1 MNRSRLLFIVSS
13 SLLVLPMLMA
23 LVVAADPG
31 TGRRADW
38 RKGARGPH
46 GERVESTEE
55 DTFDTYL
62 KYLKVFSEVLGLIR
76 DTYVDEPN
84 TDALM
89 AGALEGVT
97 DAMDPFSVYVP
108 GAAVPGYV
116 KALATGKSLSG
127 LALLKERG
135 ATLVMSVEKGSP
147 ADAAGLKVGDLV
159 AKLDGTSTRTTPLW
173 EMQEALAGAPGTKV
187 TLEVIRLGAPV
198 QATFDLKPFTPPAVS
213 LSQVGE
219 TPETPETAQNVDS
232 AETPETSAGAA
243 GKQHAA
249 PAHPAPP
256 APLAPKPP
264 PSAPNGQGEKT
275 ATVLRIPSFRADT
288 AEQVRGALGPRG
300 SAGRPPGSADAKLLI
315 DLRGV
320 SSGDPE
326 HAYEVAKLFA
336 SGELGAMLQR
346 KKELRRF
353 ESSDTPV
360 WQGRL
365 VVLVDR
371 GTAGPAEVFAS
382 VLHQRV
388 GAELVGERTLGY
400 AGHRSTADLST
411 GSRLFFTDAF
421 YTGPDKKPINESL
434 KPDLLVSER
443 NRTFLEKDVPMSEL
457 ILRRGVRHLLD
468 EPALPASAGNAAKK
482 AA

>member
-1 MNRSRLLFIVSS
+1 MNRSRLLFLVFS
-13 SLLVLPMLMA
+13 SLLVLPLLMV
-23 LVVAADPG
+23 LVLAAAPARGQAADLRKD
-31 TGRRADW
+31 GR
-38 RKGARGPH
+38 GGRGGSH
-46 GERVESTEE
+46 GVSGEE

-108 GAAVPGYV
+108 APAVGGYV
-116 KALATGKSLSG
+116 KALAVGKSLSG

-135 ATLVMSVEKGSP
+135 ATLVMAVEKGSP
-147 ADAAGLKVGDLV
+147 ADAAGLRVGDLV
-159 AKLDGTSTRTTPLW
+159 AKLDGSSTRTTPLW

-198 QATFDLKPFTPPAVS
+198 QASFDLKPFTPPAVNVRE
-213 LSQVGE
+213 VGE
-219 TPETPETAQNVDS
+219 EGDREAATTPATPA
-232 AETPETSAGAA
+232 TPTTPGSIGTA
-243 GKQHAA
+243 GKDRSNGKDGGN
-249 PAHPAPP
+249 PP
-256 APLAPKPP
+256 AAEPRQHGGPP
-264 PSAPNGQGEKT
+264 EKT
-275 ATVLRIPSFRADT
+275 ATVLRIPSFSDET
-288 AEQVRGALGPRG
+288 AAQVRAELGPRG
-300 SAGRPPGSADAKLLI
+300 TAGTPATNKMLI

-336 SGELGAMLQR
+336 AGELGAMLRR
-346 KKELRRF
+346 KQELRSF
-353 ESSDTPV
+353 DSTDTPL

-382 VLHQRV
+382 VLRQRA

-400 AGHRSTADLST
+400 AGHRATADLST

-457 ILRRGVRHLLD
+457 ILRRGVHHLLD
-468 EPALPASAGNAAKK
+468 EPALPVNTANAAKK

>member
-1 MNRSRLLFIVSS
+1 MNRSRLLFLVSS

-31 TGRRADW
+31 TGRYADW
-38 RKGARGPH
+38 RKNAHGARGPH
-46 GERVESTEE
+46 GERGESTEE

-108 GAAVPGYV
+108 AKAVPGYV

-127 LALLKERG
+127 LALLKEHG

-187 TLEVIRLGAPV
+187 SLEVIRLGVPV
-198 QATFDLKPFTPPAVS
+198 QANFDLKPFTPPAVS

-219 TPETPETAQNVDS
+219 TPEAAQS
-232 AETPETSAGAA
+232 SETPETPDSAAGAA
-243 GKQHAA
+243 PKKPAA
-249 PAHPAPP
+249 PAAPIP
-256 APLAPKPP
+256 PKA
-264 PSAPNGQGEKT
+264 SPNGKGDKT

-288 AEQVRGALGPRG
+288 VEQVRAELGPRG
-300 SAGRPPGSADAKLLI
+300 SAGRTPGTAEAKLLI

-326 HAYEVAKLFA
+326 QAYEAAKLFA

-346 KKELRRF
+346 KQERRRF

-365 VVLVDR
+365 VVLIDR

-400 AGHRSTADLST
+400 AGHRATADLST

-457 ILRRGVRHLLD
+457 ILRRGVHHLLE
-468 EPALPASAGNAAKK
+468 EPALPVNAGHTAKK

>member
-108 GAAVPGYV
+108 GPAVPGYV

-173 EMQEALAGAPGTKV
+173 EMQEELAGAPGTKV

-219 TPETPETAQNVDS
+219 APETPETA
-232 AETPETSAGAA
+232 ATPATPETSAGAA
-243 GKQHAA
+243 GKKHAA
-249 PAHPAPP
+249 PAPP
-256 APLAPKPP
+256 APKPP

-275 ATVLRIPSFRADT
+275 ATVLRIPSFRAGT
-288 AEQVRGALGPRG
+288 AEQVRGELGPRG
-300 SAGRPPGSADAKLLI
+300 SAGRPAGSADAKLLI

-326 HAYEVAKLFA
+326 QAYEVAKLFA

-382 VLHQRV
+382 VLRQRA

>member
-1 MNRSRLLFIVSS
+1 MNRSRLLFLVFS

-31 TGRRADW
+31 TGRQADW
-38 RKGARGPH
+38 RKSARGPH
-46 GERVESTEE
+46 GERAESTEE

-108 GAAVPGYV
+108 GPAVPGYV

-173 EMQEALAGAPGTKV
+173 EMQEALAGPPGTKV
-187 TLEVIRLGAPV
+187 SLEVIRLGVPV
-198 QATFDLKPFTPPAVS
+198 QAAFDLKPFTPPAVS

-219 TPETPETAQNVDS
+219 TPETEAAGNGDTETGAG
-232 AETPETSAGAA
+232 AAGAA
-243 GKQHAA
+243 GKKHAA
-249 PAHPAPP
+249 PAPP
-256 APLAPKPP
+256 APTAPM
-264 PSAPNGQGEKT
+264 APRSPANPQGEKT
-275 ATVLRIPSFRADT
+275 ATVLRIPSFRAGT
-288 AEQVRGALGPRG
+288 AEQVRGELGARG
-300 SAGRPPGSADAKLLI
+300 TAGGAPGSSEAKLLI

-326 HAYEVAKLFA
+326 QAYEVAKLFA
-336 SGELGAMLQR
+336 SGDLGAMLRR
-346 KKELRRF
+346 KQELRRF

-382 VLHQRV
+382 VLQQRA

-443 NRTFLEKDVPMSEL
+443 NRTFLEKDVPMSDL
-457 ILRRGVRHLLD
+457 ILRRGVHHLLD
-468 EPALPASAGNAAKK
+468 EPALPASAGHTAKK

>member
-1 MNRSRLLFIVSS
+1 MNRSRLLFIVCSA
-13 SLLVLPMLMA
+13 LLVMPMLMA
-23 LVVAADPG
+23 LVLAADP
-31 TGRRADW
+31 
-38 RKGARGPH
+38 ARGRNS
-46 GERVESTEE
+46 ELRKEAKEE
-55 DTFDTYL
+55 DSFDTYL

-159 AKLDGTSTRTTPLW
+159 AKVNGSSTRTMPLW
-173 EMQEALAGAPGTKV
+173 QMQEELAGSPGAKIAF
-187 TLEVIRLGAPV
+187 EVIRLGLPV
-198 QATFDLKPFTPPAVS
+198 QASFELKPFTPPAVS
-213 LSQVGE
+213 VSEVGE
-219 TPETPETAQNVDS
+219 DGTQASAQ
-232 AETPETSAGAA
+232 T
-243 GKQHAA
+243 GKSAA
-249 PAHPAPP
+249 PR
-256 APLAPKPP
+256 
-264 PSAPNGQGEKT
+264 ERT
-275 ATVLRIPSFRADT
+275 ATVLRIPSFT
-288 AEQVRGALGPRG
+288 AETAAQVRGALGPRG
-300 SAGRPPGSADAKLLI
+300 QVGNGKLLV

-326 HAYEVAKLFA
+326 AAYEVAKLFA
-336 SGELGAMLQR
+336 RGELGALIRRKQEQR
-346 KKELRRF
+346 TF
-353 ESSDTPV
+353 DGTDTPV

-365 VVLVDR
+365 LVLVDR

-382 VLHQRV
+382 VVRQRA

-400 AGHRSTADLST
+400 AGHHATADLST
-411 GSRLFFTDAF
+411 GSRLFFTDGF
-421 YTGPDKKPINESL
+421 YTGPDKKPINESM
-434 KPDLLVSER
+434 KPDVQVSER

-457 ILRRGVRHLLD
+457 ILRRAVHHLF
-468 EPALPASAGNAAKK
+468 EAQAEAAKK

>member
-1 MNRSRLLFIVSS
+1 MTRSRLLFLVFS
-13 SLLVLPMLMA
+13 SLLVLPMLMV
-23 LVVAADPG
+23 LVLAAVPARGQAVDLG
-31 TGRRADW
+31 KDGRRASGS
-38 RKGARGPH
+38 RGAPGSH
-46 GERVESTEE
+46 AAHAATGEE
-55 DTFDTYL
+55 DSFDTYL

-108 GAAVPGYV
+108 APAVSGYV
-116 KALATGKSLSG
+116 KALTTGKSLSG

-135 ATLVMSVEKGSP
+135 ATVVMAVEKGSP

-159 AKLDGTSTRTTPLW
+159 AKLDGSSTRTTPLW

-187 TLEVIRLGAPV
+187 TVEVIRLGAPV
-198 QATFDLKPFTPPAVS
+198 QASFDLKPFTPPAVS
-213 LSQVGE
+213 VREVGE
-219 TPETPETAQNVDS
+219 EGE
-232 AETPETSAGAA
+232 GANP
-243 GKQHAA
+243 AA
-249 PAHPAPP
+249 PS
-256 APLAPKPP
+256 K
-264 PSAPNGQGEKT
+264 NGTGGKAGSNGADGKNRENGEQRQNGEHREHREHRET
-275 ATVLRIPSFRADT
+275 ATVLRIPSFSAETAD
-288 AEQVRGALGPRG
+288 QVRAELGARG
-300 SAGRPPGSADAKLLI
+300 RAGTRATNKLLI

-326 HAYEVAKLFA
+326 QAYQVAKLFA
-336 SGELGAMLQR
+336 GGELGAMMRR
-346 KKELRRF
+346 KQELRGF
-353 ESSDTPV
+353 ESTDTPL

-365 VVLVDR
+365 VVLVDH

-382 VLHQRV
+382 VLRQRV

-400 AGHRSTADLST
+400 AGHRATADLST

-421 YTGPDKKPINESL
+421 YTGPDKKPINEAL

-457 ILRRGVRHLLD
+457 ILRRGVHHLLA
-468 EPALPASAGNAAKK
+468 EPPVTANAANIAKK

>member
-1 MNRSRLLFIVSS
+1 MNRSRLLFLVSS

-23 LVVAADPG
+23 LVLAADPG
-31 TGRRADW
+31 AGRQAD
-38 RKGARGPH
+38 RRRDARGGRAGGP
-46 GERVESTEE
+46 GDGEE

-84 TDALM
+84 TDSLM

-108 GAAVPGYV
+108 ASAVPGYV

-173 EMQEALAGAPGTKV
+173 EMQEVLAGKPGTKV
-187 TLEVIRLGAPV
+187 SLEVIRLGAPV
-198 QATFDLKPFTPPAVS
+198 QASFDLEQFTPPAVS
-213 LSQVGE
+213 LSQVAAVPRE
-219 TPETPETAQNVDS
+219 ADA
-232 AETPETSAGAA
+232 AEGAA
-243 GKQHAA
+243 GSTGSTGSNGSAGSKAGAGTDAKHRLVPPA
-249 PAHPAPP
+249 PSAHPADTDRG
-256 APLAPKPP
+256 
-264 PSAPNGQGEKT
+264 SHET
-275 ATVLRIPSFRADT
+275 ATVLRIPSFSAET
-288 AEQVRGALGPRG
+288 ANQVRSELGPRG
-300 SAGRPPGSADAKLLI
+300 AAGNGKLVI

-326 HAYEVAKLFA
+326 QAYEVAKLFV
-336 SGELGAMLQR
+336 SGDLGAMLRR
-346 KKELRRF
+346 KQEIRRF
-353 ESSDTPV
+353 ASTDSPL

-382 VLHQRV
+382 VLRQRV
-388 GAELVGERTLGY
+388 NAELVGERTLGY
-400 AGHRSTADLST
+400 AGHQATADLST

-434 KPDLLVSER
+434 KPDLLVSDR
-443 NRTFLEKDVPMSEL
+443 NRTFLEKDVPTSEL
-457 ILRRGVRHLLD
+457 ILRRGVRHLLE
-468 EPALPASAGNAAKK
+468 EPPVPVNAANAAKK

>member
-1 MNRSRLLFIVSS
+1 MNRSRLLFLVCSA
-13 SLLVLPMLMA
+13 LLVLPMLMA
-23 LVVAADPG
+23 LVLAADPG
-31 TGRRADW
+31 SGRRADW
-38 RKGARGPH
+38 RKSARGAH
-46 GERVESTEE
+46 GETGEE

-84 TDALM
+84 TEALM

-108 GAAVPGYV
+108 GPAVPGYV
-116 KALATGKSLSG
+116 KALAAGKSLSG

-147 ADAAGLKVGDLV
+147 ADAAGLKVNDLV

-173 EMQEALAGAPGTKV
+173 EMQEALAGPPGTKV
-187 TLEVIRLGAPV
+187 SLEVIRLGTPV
-198 QATFDLKPFTPPAVS
+198 QASFDLKPFTPPAVS

-219 TPETPETAQNVDS
+219 TPDPEGAGEA
-232 AETPETSAGAA
+232 AETQATPKAPANPANPAIGAEGRKHAVPPKVPPA
-243 GKQHAA
+243 GKSD
-249 PAHPAPP
+249 
-256 APLAPKPP
+256 K
-264 PSAPNGQGEKT
+264 S
-275 ATVLRIPSFRADT
+275 ATVLRIPSFRPGTAD
-288 AEQVRGALGPRG
+288 QVRGELGARG
-300 SAGRPPGSADAKLLI
+300 TAGHTPATADSPETHKLVI

-326 HAYEVAKLFA
+326 QAYEVAKLFA
-336 SGELGAMLQR
+336 SGELGAMLRR
-346 KKELRRF
+346 KQELRRF
-353 ESSDTPV
+353 DSSDTPV

-382 VLHQRV
+382 VLRQRA
-388 GAELVGERTLGY
+388 GAELVGEHTLGY
-400 AGHRSTADLST
+400 AGHRATADLST

-434 KPDLLVSER
+434 KPDEQVSER
-443 NRTFLEKDVPMSEL
+443 SRTLLEKDLPMSEL

-468 EPALPASAGNAAKK
+468 EPALPASAGHTAKK

>member
-1 MNRSRLLFIVSS
+1 MNRSRLLFLVFS

-38 RKGARGPH
+38 RKGARGLH
-46 GERVESTEE
+46 GERAESTEE

-108 GAAVPGYV
+108 GPAVPGYV

-147 ADAAGLKVGDLV
+147 ADAAGLKVNDLV

-173 EMQEALAGAPGTKV
+173 EMQEALAGPPGTKV
-187 TLEVIRLGAPV
+187 SLEVIRLGAPV

-219 TPETPETAQNVDS
+219 ATEAAETADSSGTPETPETG
-232 AETPETSAGAA
+232 AGAA
-243 GKQHAA
+243 GKKHAA
-249 PAHPAPP
+249 PPAPP
-256 APLAPKPP
+256 APK
-264 PSAPNGQGEKT
+264 SSPNGQGEKT

-288 AEQVRGALGPRG
+288 AEQVRGELGPRG
-300 SAGRPPGSADAKLLI
+300 TAGRTPGSTEAKLLI

-326 HAYEVAKLFA
+326 QAYEVAKLFA
-336 SGELGAMLQR
+336 GGDLGAMLRR
-346 KKELRRF
+346 KQELRRF

-365 VVLVDR
+365 VVLIDR
-371 GTAGPAEVFAS
+371 GTAGPAEVFAA
-382 VLHQRV
+382 VLHQRA

-421 YTGPDKKPINESL
+421 YTGPDRKPINEPL

-443 NRTFLEKDVPMSEL
+443 NRTLLEKDVPMSEL

-468 EPALPASAGNAAKK
+468 EPALPASAGHTAKK

>member
-1 MNRSRLLFIVSS
+1 MNRSRLLFLVFS

-46 GERVESTEE
+46 GERAESTEE

-173 EMQEALAGAPGTKV
+173 EMQEALAGPPGTKV
-187 TLEVIRLGAPV
+187 SLEVIRLGAPV

-219 TPETPETAQNVDS
+219 APETAETADS
-232 AETPETSAGAA
+232 SGTAETPAGSAGAA
-243 GKQHAA
+243 GKKHA
-249 PAHPAPP
+249 APP
-256 APLAPKPP
+256 APQAPK
-264 PSAPNGQGEKT
+264 SSPNGQGEKT
-275 ATVLRIPSFRADT
+275 ATVLRIPSFRAGT
-288 AEQVRGALGPRG
+288 ADQVRGELGPRG
-300 SAGRPPGSADAKLLI
+300 TAGRTPGSAEAKLLI

-326 HAYEVAKLFA
+326 QAYEVAKLFA
-336 SGELGAMLQR
+336 GGDLGAMLRR
-346 KKELRRF
+346 KQELRRF

-365 VVLVDR
+365 VVLVDH

-382 VLHQRV
+382 VLQQRA

-421 YTGPDKKPINESL
+421 YTGPDKKPINEPL

-457 ILRRGVRHLLD
+457 ILRRGVHHLLD
-468 EPALPASAGNAAKK
+468 EPALPASAGHTAKK

>member
-1 MNRSRLLFIVSS
+1 MNRSRLLFLVSS

-31 TGRRADW
+31 TGRYADW
-38 RKGARGPH
+38 RKNAHGARGPH
-46 GERVESTEE
+46 GERGESTEE

-108 GAAVPGYV
+108 AKAVPGYV
-116 KALATGKSLSG
+116 KALATGKSVSG
-127 LALLKERG
+127 LALLKEHG

-187 TLEVIRLGAPV
+187 TLEVIRLSAPV
-198 QATFDLKPFTPPAVS
+198 QANFDLKPFTPPAVS

-219 TPETPETAQNVDS
+219 TPEAN
-232 AETPETSAGAA
+232 
-243 GKQHAA
+243 GK
-249 PAHPAPP
+249 
-256 APLAPKPP
+256 
-264 PSAPNGQGEKT
+264 GDKT

-288 AEQVRGALGPRG
+288 VEQVRAELGPRG
-300 SAGRPPGSADAKLLI
+300 SAGRTPGTAEAKLLI

-326 HAYEVAKLFA
+326 QAYEAAKLFA

-346 KKELRRF
+346 KQELRRF

-365 VVLVDR
+365 VVLIDR

-382 VLHQRV
+382 VLHQRA
-388 GAELVGERTLGY
+388 GAELVGEHTLGY
-400 AGHRSTADLST
+400 AGHRATADLST

-443 NRTFLEKDVPMSEL
+443 NRTFLEKDVPMGEL
-457 ILRRGVRHLLD
+457 ILRRGVHHLLE
-468 EPALPASAGNAAKK
+468 EPALPVNAGHTAKK

>member
-1 MNRSRLLFIVSS
+1 
-13 SLLVLPMLMA
+13 MLMA

-31 TGRRADW
+31 TGRQADW

-46 GERVESTEE
+46 GERAESTEE

-108 GAAVPGYV
+108 GPAVPGYV

-135 ATLVMSVEKGSP
+135 ATRVMSVEKGSP

-173 EMQEALAGAPGTKV
+173 EMQEALAGPPGTKV
-187 TLEVIRLGAPV
+187 SLEVIRLGDQV
-198 QATFDLKPFTPPAVS
+198 QTTFDLKSFTPPAVS

-219 TPETPETAQNVDS
+219 TQEAAETSENPETA
-232 AETPETSAGAA
+232 AGAA
-243 GKQHAA
+243 GTAGKKHAA
-249 PAHPAPP
+249 PPAPP
-256 APLAPKPP
+256 ARKL
-264 PSAPNGQGEKT
+264 SQNGQGEKT
-275 ATVLRIPSFRADT
+275 ATVLRIPSFQADT
-288 AEQVRGALGPRG
+288 AEQVRGELGPRG
-300 SAGRPPGSADAKLLI
+300 TAGRTAGSSEAKLLI

-326 HAYEVAKLFA
+326 QAYEVAKLFA
-336 SGELGAMLQR
+336 SGDLGAMLRR
-346 KKELRRF
+346 KQELRRF

-365 VVLVDR
+365 VVLIDH

-382 VLHQRV
+382 VLHQRI
-388 GAELVGERTLGY
+388 GAELVGEHTLGY

-443 NRTFLEKDVPMSEL
+443 NRTFLEKDVPMGEL
-457 ILRRGVRHLLD
+457 ILRRGVHHLLD
-468 EPALPASAGNAAKK
+468 EPALPVTAGHTAKK

>member
-1 MNRSRLLFIVSS
+1 MNRSRLLFLIFS

-46 GERVESTEE
+46 GERAESTEE

-108 GAAVPGYV
+108 GPAVPGYV
-116 KALATGKSLSG
+116 KALAIGKSLSG

-147 ADAAGLKVGDLV
+147 ADAAGLKVADLV
-159 AKLDGTSTRTTPLW
+159 SKLDGTSTRTTPLW
-173 EMQEALAGAPGTKV
+173 EMQEALAGPPGTKV
-187 TLEVIRLGAPV
+187 SLEVIRLGAPV
-198 QATFDLKPFTPPAVS
+198 QSTFDLKPFTPPAVS

-219 TPETPETAQNVDS
+219 APEAAETTANSDTPGSPETGP
-232 AETPETSAGAA
+232 GAA
-243 GKQHAA
+243 GKKHAA
-249 PAHPAPP
+249 PPVPP
-256 APLAPKPP
+256 APK
-264 PSAPNGQGEKT
+264 SSPNGQGEKT

-288 AEQVRGALGPRG
+288 AEQVRGELGPRG
-300 SAGRPPGSADAKLLI
+300 TAGRTPGSTEAKLLI

-326 HAYEVAKLFA
+326 QAYEVAKLFA
-336 SGELGAMLQR
+336 GGDLGAMLRR
-346 KKELRRF
+346 KQELRRF

-365 VVLVDR
+365 VVLIDR
-371 GTAGPAEVFAS
+371 GTAGPAEVFAA
-382 VLHQRV
+382 VLHQRA

-421 YTGPDKKPINESL
+421 YTGPDKKPINEPL

-443 NRTFLEKDVPMSEL
+443 NRTLLEKDVPMSEL

-468 EPALPASAGNAAKK
+468 EPALPASAGHTAKK

>member
-1 MNRSRLLFIVSS
+1 
-13 SLLVLPMLMA
+13 MLMA

-38 RKGARGPH
+38 RKSARGPH
-46 GERVESTEE
+46 GERAESTEE

-108 GAAVPGYV
+108 AAAVPGYV

-147 ADAAGLKVGDLV
+147 ADAAGLKVNDLV

-173 EMQEALAGAPGTKV
+173 EMQEALAGPPGTKV
-187 TLEVIRLGAPV
+187 SLEVIRLGVPV
-198 QATFDLKPFTPPAVS
+198 QSTFDLKPFTPPAVS

-219 TPETPETAQNVDS
+219 APETAETADS
-232 AETPETSAGAA
+232 SGTAETPATAAGAA
-243 GKQHAA
+243 GKKHAA
-249 PAHPAPP
+249 PPAPP
-256 APLAPKPP
+256 ATR
-264 PSAPNGQGEKT
+264 SSPNGQGEKT
-275 ATVLRIPSFRADT
+275 ATVLRIPSFRAGT
-288 AEQVRGALGPRG
+288 ADQVRGELGPRG
-300 SAGRPPGSADAKLLI
+300 TAGRTPGSAEAKLLI

-326 HAYEVAKLFA
+326 QAYEVAKLFA
-336 SGELGAMLQR
+336 SGDLGAMLRR
-346 KKELRRF
+346 KQELRRF
-353 ESSDTPV
+353 ESNDTPV

-382 VLHQRV
+382 VLQQRA

-421 YTGPDKKPINESL
+421 YTGPDKKPINEPL

-443 NRTFLEKDVPMSEL
+443 NRTFLEKDVPMGDL
-457 ILRRGVRHLLD
+457 ILRRGVHHLLD
-468 EPALPASAGNAAKK
+468 EPALPASAGHTAKK

>member
-1 MNRSRLLFIVSS
+1 MNRSRLLFLVFS

-46 GERVESTEE
+46 GERAESTEE

-108 GAAVPGYV
+108 GPAVPGYV

-147 ADAAGLKVGDLV
+147 ADAAGLKVNDLV

-173 EMQEALAGAPGTKV
+173 EMQEALAGPPGTKV
-187 TLEVIRLGAPV
+187 SLEVIRLGAPV

-219 TPETPETAQNVDS
+219 ATEAAETADSSGTPETPG
-232 AETPETSAGAA
+232 TSAGAA
-243 GKQHAA
+243 GKKHAA
-249 PAHPAPP
+249 PPAPP
-256 APLAPKPP
+256 APPVPR
-264 PSAPNGQGEKT
+264 SSPNGQGEKT

-288 AEQVRGALGPRG
+288 AEQVRGELGPRG
-300 SAGRPPGSADAKLLI
+300 TAGRTPGSTEAKLLI

-326 HAYEVAKLFA
+326 QAYEVAKLFA
-336 SGELGAMLQR
+336 GGDLGAMLRR
-346 KKELRRF
+346 KQELRRF

-365 VVLVDR
+365 VVLIDR
-371 GTAGPAEVFAS
+371 GTAGPAEVFAA
-382 VLHQRV
+382 VLHQRA

-400 AGHRSTADLST
+400 AGHRSTAELST

-468 EPALPASAGNAAKK
+468 EPALPASAGHTAKK

>member
-1 MNRSRLLFIVSS
+1 MTRSRLLFLVCS

-23 LVVAADPG
+23 LVLAAAP
-31 TGRRADW
+31 TGGQAAALGKDGR
-38 RKGARGPH
+38 GAH
-46 GERVESTEE
+46 GGHGANGEE

-108 GAAVPGYV
+108 GPAVGAYV
-116 KALATGKSLSG
+116 KALSVGKSLSG

-135 ATLVMSVEKGSP
+135 ATLVMAVEKGSP

-159 AKLDGTSTRTTPLW
+159 AKLDGNSTRTAPLW

-198 QATFDLKPFTPPAVS
+198 QASFELEPFTPPAVS
-213 LSQVGE
+213 LRHVGE
-219 TPETPETAQNVDS
+219 SGDS
-232 AETPETSAGAA
+232 GEVAKAAPGSPGSNNAA
-243 GKQHAA
+243 GSQPSGRK
-249 PAHPAPP
+249 PASPTPLAPP
-256 APLAPKPP
+256 ASKGTAGREGKDGKL
-264 PSAPNGQGEKT
+264 
-275 ATVLRIPSFRADT
+275 ATVLRIPSFSAET
-288 AEQVRGALGPRG
+288 AEQVRNELAPLGK
-300 SAGRPPGSADAKLLI
+300 AGTPATNKLLI

-326 HAYEVAKLFA
+326 QAYAVARLFTG
-336 SGELGAMLQR
+336 GELGAMLRR
-346 KKELRRF
+346 KQEVRSF
-353 ESSDTPV
+353 ESTDTPL

-382 VLHQRV
+382 VLRQRV

-400 AGHRSTADLST
+400 AGHQATADLST

-443 NRTFLEKDVPMSEL
+443 NRTFLEKDVPMSDL
-457 ILRRGVRHLLD
+457 ILRRGVHHLLD
-468 EPALPASAGNAAKK
+468 EPVLPEAAKK

>member
-1 MNRSRLLFIVSS
+1 MNRSRLLFLVCS
-13 SLLVLPMLMA
+13 SLLVLPMLMT
-23 LVVAADPG
+23 LVLAADPA
-31 TGRRADW
+31 RRRGDL
-38 RKGARGPH
+38 RKEAK
-46 GERVESTEE
+46 EE
-55 DTFDTYL
+55 DSFDTYF

-89 AGALEGVT
+89 GGALEGVT

-108 GAAVPGYV
+108 ASAVPGYI

-147 ADAAGLKVGDLV
+147 ADIAGLKVVDLV
-159 AKLDGTSTRTTPLW
+159 AKLDGNSTRTMPLW
-173 EMQEALAGAPGTKV
+173 QMQEELAGTPGTKIS
-187 TLEVIRLGAPV
+187 LEVIRLGLPV
-198 QATFDLKPFTPPAVS
+198 QASFELKQFTPPAVS
-213 LSQVGE
+213 VSEAGE
-219 TPETPETAQNVDS
+219 D
-232 AETPETSAGAA
+232 G
-243 GKQHAA
+243 
-249 PAHPAPP
+249 AHPASAANP
-256 APLAPKPP
+256 ANTPNPANPSNIAGRKP
-264 PSAPNGQGEKT
+264 SQEKT
-275 ATVLRIPSFRADT
+275 VTVLRIPSFT
-288 AEQVRGALGPRG
+288 AETAAQVHGALGPRG
-300 SAGRPPGSADAKLLI
+300 QVGNGKLVV

-326 HAYEVAKLFA
+326 AAYEVAKLFA
-336 SGELGAMLQR
+336 SGDLGALVRR
-346 KKELRRF
+346 KQELHSF
-353 ESSDTPV
+353 DATGTPV

-382 VLHQRV
+382 VVRQRV
-388 GAELVGERTLGY
+388 AAELVGERTLGY
-400 AGHRSTADLST
+400 AGHQTTADLST

-443 NRTFLEKDVPMSEL
+443 NRTFLEKDLPMSEL
-457 ILRRGVRHLLD
+457 ILRRGVHHLLD
-468 EPALPASAGNAAKK
+468 QHPEAAKK

>member
-1 MNRSRLLFIVSS
+1 MNRSRLLFLVFS

-46 GERVESTEE
+46 GERAESTEE

-108 GAAVPGYV
+108 GQAVPGYI

-173 EMQEALAGAPGTKV
+173 EMQEALAGPPGTKV
-187 TLEVIRLGAPV
+187 SLEVIRLGAPV
-198 QATFDLKPFTPPAVS
+198 QANFDLKPFTPPAVS

-219 TPETPETAQNVDS
+219 TPETVEAAEKPENPEGS
-232 AETPETSAGAA
+232 IGAEA
-243 GKQHAA
+243 KKHAA
-249 PAHPAPP
+249 APP
-256 APLAPKPP
+256 AALAPLAPIPP
-264 PSAPNGQGEKT
+264 KTPANGQGEKT

-288 AEQVRGALGPRG
+288 SEQVRGELGPRG
-300 SAGRPPGSADAKLLI
+300 TAGRTPGSSEAKLLI

-326 HAYEVAKLFA
+326 QAYEVAKLFA
-336 SGELGAMLQR
+336 SGDLGAMLRR
-346 KKELRRF
+346 KQELRRF

-365 VVLVDR
+365 VVLIDR
-371 GTAGPAEVFAS
+371 GTAGPAEVFAA
-382 VLHQRV
+382 VLHQRA

-400 AGHRSTADLST
+400 AGHRSTAELST

-421 YTGPDKKPINESL
+421 YTGPDKKPINEPL

-457 ILRRGVRHLLD
+457 ILRRGVHHLLD
-468 EPALPASAGNAAKK
+468 EPALPASTGHTAKK

>member
-1 MNRSRLLFIVSS
+1 MNRSRLLFLVFS

-31 TGRRADW
+31 TGRQADW
-38 RKGARGPH
+38 RKSARGPH
-46 GERVESTEE
+46 GERAESTEE

-173 EMQEALAGAPGTKV
+173 EMQEALAGPPGTKV
-187 TLEVIRLGAPV
+187 SLEVIRLGVPV
-198 QATFDLKPFTPPAVS
+198 QAAFDLKPFTPPAVS
-213 LSQVGE
+213 LSQV
-219 TPETPETAQNVDS
+219 
-232 AETPETSAGAA
+232 AETPETEAAPVTGEALENGAA
-243 GKQHAA
+243 PGTGAGKKHAA
-249 PAHPAPP
+249 PAPP
-256 APLAPKPP
+256 APTVPNPP
-264 PSAPNGQGEKT
+264 ANPQGEKT

-288 AEQVRGALGPRG
+288 AEQVRGELGPRG
-300 SAGRPPGSADAKLLI
+300 TAGRAPGSSEAKLLI

-326 HAYEVAKLFA
+326 QAYEVAKLFA
-336 SGELGAMLQR
+336 SGDLGAMLRR
-346 KKELRRF
+346 KQELRRF

-382 VLHQRV
+382 VLQQRA

-421 YTGPDKKPINESL
+421 YAGPDKKPINESL

-443 NRTFLEKDVPMSEL
+443 NRTFLEKDVPMSDL
-457 ILRRGVRHLLD
+457 ILRRGVHHLLD
-468 EPALPASAGNAAKK
+468 EPALPASAGHTAKK

>member
-1 MNRSRLLFIVSS
+1 MNRSRLLFLVCS

-23 LVVAADPG
+23 LVLAADPARS
-31 TGRRADW
+31 RRGDL
-38 RKGARGPH
+38 RRG
-46 GERVESTEE
+46 GKDVKEE
-55 DTFDTYL
+55 DTFDVYL

-108 GAAVPGYV
+108 GPAVAGYV
-116 KALATGKSLSG
+116 KALETGKSLSG
-127 LALLKERG
+127 LALLKEHG

-159 AKLDGTSTRTTPLW
+159 AKLDGTSTRTMPLW
-173 EMQEALAGAPGTKV
+173 EMQEQLAGAPGTKV
-187 TLEVIRLGAPV
+187 SLEVIRLGSPV

-213 LSQVGE
+213 VSE
-219 TPETPETAQNVDS
+219 
-232 AETPETSAGAA
+232 AGANGEPTPAA
-243 GKQHAA
+243 GPAGHPAAA
-249 PAHPAPP
+249 PAAPSGR
-256 APLAPKPP
+256 PLPRLH
-264 PSAPNGQGEKT
+264 EKT
-275 ATVLRIPSFRADT
+275 VTVLRIPSFT
-288 AEQVRGALGPRG
+288 AETPAQVRGALGPRG
-300 SAGRPPGSADAKLLI
+300 TAGNGKLAI

-326 HAYEVAKLFA
+326 QAYEAAKLFA
-336 SGELGAMLQR
+336 TGELGALMRR
-346 KKELRRF
+346 KQEVRSF
-353 ESSDTPV
+353 ETADTPV

-365 VVLVDR
+365 VLLVDR

-382 VLHQRV
+382 VLRQRA

-400 AGHRSTADLST
+400 AGHRATADLST
-411 GSRLFFTDAF
+411 GSRLFLTDAF

-434 KPDLLVSER
+434 KPDQQVSER
-443 NRTFLEKDVPMSEL
+443 NRTFLEKDLPLGEI
-457 ILRRGVRHLLD
+457 ILRRGMQRLLA
-468 EPALPASAGNAAKK
+468 EPAHSEAAAKK

>member
-1 MNRSRLLFIVSS
+1 MNRSRLLFLVFS

-46 GERVESTEE
+46 GERAESTEE

-147 ADAAGLKVGDLV
+147 ADAAGLKVADLV

-173 EMQEALAGAPGTKV
+173 EMQEALAGPPGTKV

-219 TPETPETAQNVDS
+219 TPETAEAADS
-232 AETPETSAGAA
+232 SGTPEKAAGAAGAA
-243 GKQHAA
+243 GKKHAA
-249 PAHPAPP
+249 PPASP
-256 APLAPKPP
+256 APKP
-264 PSAPNGQGEKT
+264 SPNGQGEKT
-275 ATVLRIPSFRADT
+275 ATVLRIPSFRAGT
-288 AEQVRGALGPRG
+288 ADQVRGELGPRG
-300 SAGRPPGSADAKLLI
+300 TAGRTPGSAEAKLLI

-326 HAYEVAKLFA
+326 QAYEVAKLFA
-336 SGELGAMLQR
+336 SGDLGAMLRR
-346 KKELRRF
+346 KQELRRF

-382 VLHQRV
+382 VLQQRA

-421 YTGPDKKPINESL
+421 YSGPDKKPINEPL

-457 ILRRGVRHLLD
+457 ILRRGVHHLLD
-468 EPALPASAGNAAKK
+468 EPALPASAGHTAKK